1 MATMT
6 PAKRKEMQDAI
17 FKFFKMIDP
26 SGMNEKFYRDRFE
39 GMSDT
44 EFEIGRASCRE
55 RCRSRWSPYH

>member
-26 SGMNEKFYRDRFE
+26 SGMN
-39 GMSDT
+39 
-44 EFEIGRASCRE
+44 IGTKTVFM
-55 RCRSRWSPYH
+55 HNGLLGTLNI

>member
-39 GMSDT
+39 GMSYT
-44 EFEIGRASCRE
+44 
-55 RCRSRWSPYH
+55 